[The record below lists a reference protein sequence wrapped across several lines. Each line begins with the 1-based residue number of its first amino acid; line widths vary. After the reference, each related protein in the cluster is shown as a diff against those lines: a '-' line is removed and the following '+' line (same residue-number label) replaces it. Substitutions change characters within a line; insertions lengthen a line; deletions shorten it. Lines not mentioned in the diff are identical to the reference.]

1 MGFEILGMVLI
12 IVAFVF
18 IGIECVIPGFGV
30 PGIVGI
36 GCFVVGVALSASTIG
51 EAIKLI
57 AILLVLLAIFVFIVL
72 TLLSKGIIKSP
83 IALQEKL
90 DKESGCI
97 STEDLKYL
105 VGRTGVAMTDLRP
118 AGKISVDDLLIDV
131 VSDGSY
137 LEKGTKVQIFKV
149 SNSSLMVRSIENE

>member
-18 IGIECVIPGFGV
+18 IGIECVVPGFGV

-72 TLLSKGIIKSP
+72 TLLLMFSIPLEKSTSFHVR
-83 IALQEKL
+83 E
-90 DKESGCI
+90 
-97 STEDLKYL
+97 
-105 VGRTGVAMTDLRP
+105 RTSPRLRP
-118 AGKISVDDLLIDV
+118 IPTA
-131 VSDGSY
+131 
-137 LEKGTKVQIFKV
+137 
-149 SNSSLMVRSIENE
+149 RSISR